1 MFVECHRG
9 TVPAGAFLLHAYTVH
24 GEHETRCIVLG
35 KYVSIST
42 RVTLKTL
49 LLKRSNTTGDSNK
62 KLLYKHVQ
70 LTVWW
75 FQYSIYPRCTRS
87 DVKRHDEHAPHLRT
101 RAFAF
106 GTKLTH
112 RQMVFFRVILSVLL
126 LLLALKPCPASRPR
140 NTVIRN

>member
-1 MFVECHRG
+1 MSMVVECHRG

-35 KYVSIST
+35 KYASLST

-49 LLKRSNTTGDSNK
+49 LLKRSNTKGDTSK
-62 KLLYKHVQ
+62 KTSLQTRAVDGLV
-70 LTVWW
+70 V
-75 FQYSIYPRCTRS
+75 SIFNLPPRS
-87 DVKRHDEHAPHLRT
+87 DVKRHGERSPHLRT

-126 LLLALKPCPASRPR
+126 LLLALKPCPTPPPLPP
-140 NTVIRN
+140 

>member
-49 LLKRSNTTGDSNK
+49 LLKRSSTKGDTNRK
-62 KLLYKHVQ
+62 KTSLQTRAVDGLV
-70 LTVWW
+70 V
-75 FQYSIYPRCTRS
+75 SIFNLPPRS
-87 DVKRHDEHAPHLRT
+87 DVKRHGEVDSKWNVPAVICPKI
-101 RAFAF
+101 AF
-106 GTKLTH
+106 
-112 RQMVFFRVILSVLL
+112 
-126 LLLALKPCPASRPR
+126 
-140 NTVIRN
+140 